1 MELFSSN
8 IKKKSCI
15 LLKESS
21 SYIFSKENF
30 SYITKSGT
38 QQFSAQTLK

>member
-8 IKKKSCI
+8 IKKNSYI

-21 SYIFSKENF
+21 SYIFPKESF
-30 SYITKSGT
+30 SYITESGT
-38 QQFSAQTLK
+38 LQFSAQTLK